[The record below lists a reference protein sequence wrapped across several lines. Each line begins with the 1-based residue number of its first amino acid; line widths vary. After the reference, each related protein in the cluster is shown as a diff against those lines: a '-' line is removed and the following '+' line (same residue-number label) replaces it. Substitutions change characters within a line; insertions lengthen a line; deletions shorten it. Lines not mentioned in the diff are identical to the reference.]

1 MYHHHSARR
10 HLTMRIQVTITYC
23 VLVYLSTYAMKGR
36 KNRLAC
42 ARSFVLL
49 HNASMCLISLV
60 ICVVGFTGAFLDN
73 RFETIDTLIC
83 RPGEANYDFSR
94 LALKGSLFASMIQLG
109 DTFVSIANK
118 KDLDVAHQL
127 HHLTV
132 IQCLI
137 TRQGDIA
144 CCFYLLVL

>member
-1 MYHHHSARR
+1 MYHHHSARH

-23 VLVYLSTYAMKGR
+23 VLVFLSTYAMKGR
-36 KNRLAC
+36 KKRLAC
-42 ARSFVLL
+42 ARSFALL

-73 RFETIDTLIC
+73 RFETIDALTC
-83 RPGEANYDFSR
+83 RPGEANHIFSR

-144 CCFYLLVL
+144 CCFYLVVL